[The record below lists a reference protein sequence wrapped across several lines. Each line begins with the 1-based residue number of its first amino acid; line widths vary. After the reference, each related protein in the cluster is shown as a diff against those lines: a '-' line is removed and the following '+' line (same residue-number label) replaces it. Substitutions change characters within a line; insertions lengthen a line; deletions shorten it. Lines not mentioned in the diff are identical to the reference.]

1 MILKVLCSSFLLV
14 VEIVVIDV
22 IVDDYELIIYFRER
36 DFMQF
41 TLNANKEEF
50 SQFYEDQILNLKIV
64 DRCVRDYNFK

>member
-50 SQFYEDQILNLKIV
+50 S
-64 DRCVRDYNFK
+64 